1 MASRIATAHLLHGFI
16 GAGKT
21 TFARDLE
28 RRYAAVRFTPDAWMA
43 ALFGADPPADDFSRH
58 DRAIKAQ
65 LRTLWTRL
73 LGLGIDVVLD
83 YGFWTR
89 AERDQTR
96 AVVLDVGATPRL
108 YSLSVGE
115 DIARKRIARRNTN
128 TPAEL
133 HISWSTYT
141 LLRRGFQ
148 PLQSDEAAES
158 A

>member
-1 MASRIATAHLLHGFI
+1 M
-16 GAGKT
+16 
-21 TFARDLE
+21 D
-28 RRYAAVRFTPDAWMA
+28 AAP
-43 ALFGADPPADDFSRH
+43 
-58 DRAIKAQ
+58 
-65 LRTLWTRL
+65 
-73 LGLGIDVVLD
+73 GLGIDVVLD
-83 YGFWTR
+83 HGFWRR

-96 AVVLDVGATPRL
+96 AVVLDVRATPRL

-115 DIARKRIARRNTN
+115 DIARERIARRNTN

-133 HISWSTYT
+133 HISRSTYT